1 MVGQNYGRI
10 VLIGST
16 TARVGGNVGGPH
28 YAASKGGV
36 AALGRALARR
46 MGRNNVTVNTIN
58 PGVIETAMTAG
69 WPAATKAKLLDGIPL
84 GRLGTPEDVAGPA
97 LFLISELAQW
107 MTGETMEVNGGSYF
121 A

>member
-1 MVGQNYGRI
+1 
-10 VLIGST
+10 
-16 TARVGGNVGGPH
+16 
-28 YAASKGGV
+28 
-36 AALGRALARR
+36 
-46 MGRNNVTVNTIN
+46 
-58 PGVIETAMTAG
+58 MTAG

-121 A
+121 V